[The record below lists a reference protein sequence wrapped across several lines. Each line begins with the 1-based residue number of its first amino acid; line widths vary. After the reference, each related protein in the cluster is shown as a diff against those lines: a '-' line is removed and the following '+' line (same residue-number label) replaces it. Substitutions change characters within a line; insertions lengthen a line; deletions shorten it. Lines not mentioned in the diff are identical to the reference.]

1 MVDYK
6 DQLSNVAFGGAW
18 SEQLAEDFELNS
30 MMAILQKAA
39 SECADRDVNDKNL
52 MMALRYV
59 RENIDKGPMLV
70 EGFQIALLEPNQ
82 NLRQSR
88 VTRLLKMIEDWAGFS
103 E

>member
-1 MVDYK
+1 
-6 DQLSNVAFGGAW
+6 
-18 SEQLAEDFELNS
+18 
-30 MMAILQKAA
+30 
-39 SECADRDVNDKNL
+39 